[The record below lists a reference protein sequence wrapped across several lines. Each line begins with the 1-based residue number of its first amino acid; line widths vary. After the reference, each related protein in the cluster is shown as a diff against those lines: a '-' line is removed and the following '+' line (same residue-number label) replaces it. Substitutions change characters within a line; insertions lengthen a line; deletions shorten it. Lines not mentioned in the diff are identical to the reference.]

1 MNTQEYISSGIVES
15 YVLGLASQE
24 EAAEFERACA
34 TYPEVRAAR
43 EAFELSLE
51 QQLLAN
57 AVPPPAGL
65 LDDIFTAAGIN
76 NSSTTVEIDPNG
88 SPTFPVDPVAPQ
100 APVVTMQRTPSFGWM
115 AAAALILLIGS
126 AALNFYLYRQY
137 EGVKAEQAALASQN
151 REVMDRIAEAEKS
164 LALLKDPANQP
175 VIMNGVGNSPDAKAT
190 VYWNTNTKDVYL
202 LVNNLPVPEAGK
214 QYQLWALVDGKPVD
228 AGVFEV
234 DPTGNL
240 VTKMKNIPQAQA
252 FAVTL
257 EKKGGSP
264 TPTLTA
270 MYVMGQI

>member
-24 EAAEFERACA
+24 EAAEFERACD

-65 LDDIFTAAGIN
+65 LDDIFAAAGIN
-76 NSSTTVEIDPNG
+76 NQPTTVEIDPNG
-88 SPTFPVDPVAPQ
+88 SPRFPEDPVAPQ
-100 APVVTMQRTPSFGWM
+100 TPVVKMQKAPSFGWM
-115 AAAALILLIGS
+115 AAAAMILLIGS

-151 REVMDRIAEAEKS
+151 KEVMDRIAEAEQS
-164 LALLKDPANQP
+164 LALLKDPANLP

-234 DPTGNL
+234 DPAGNL
-240 VTKMKNIPQAQA
+240 VTKMKNIPHAQA